1 MRALGGAITSPCSND
16 SESRRPTP
24 TISGL
29 TLHALLLVWSVLGL
43 ANAPNGTLWKTASS
57 ILYFYLACTVVT

>member
-1 MRALGGAITSPCSND
+1 MRALGGAITSSCSND

-29 TLHALLLVWSVLGL
+29 SLYMLFQWSAVGL
-43 ANAPNGTLWKTASS
+43 ANAFYGTLWETA
-57 ILYFYLACTVVT
+57 I

>member
-29 TLHALLLVWSVLGL
+29 YPHLLFRWPAIGL
-43 ANAPNGTLWKTASS
+43 ANASNGTLWETA
-57 ILYFYLACTVVT
+57 F